1 MACSYLSLTKYWRGG
16 VLIKL
21 VAAPEPLEGV
31 SLFLGFSR
39 KDARVVMEG
48 REKVSDRLPST
59 EEEEQLEVLSTVQ
72 QAVSYF
78 TSNNNKVSPE
88 IERDE
93 MERVIMFISVGLY
106 DQSHREEWRELRD
119 DRHTGGVE
127 RLQESCCSDRP
138 AGLSF

>member
-39 KDARVVMEG
+39 KDARVVMAG

-78 TSNNNKVSPE
+78 TSNNNKVSPA
-88 IERDE
+88 R
-93 MERVIMFISVGLY
+93 
-106 DQSHREEWRELRD
+106 LRD
-119 DRHTGGVE
+119 LYNIHFSRTV
-127 RLQESCCSDRP
+127 RSI
-138 AGLSF
+138 

>member
-39 KDARVVMEG
+39 KDARVVMAG

-78 TSNNNKVSPE
+78 TSNNNKVSPITSSE
-88 IERDE
+88 LVR
-93 MERVIMFISVGLY
+93 MLISV
-106 DQSHREEWRELRD
+106 
-119 DRHTGGVE
+119 
-127 RLQESCCSDRP
+127 
-138 AGLSF
+138 

>member
-1 MACSYLSLTKYWRGG
+1 M
-16 VLIKL
+16 IKL

-39 KDARVVMEG
+39 KDARVVMAG

-78 TSNNNKVSPE
+78 TSNNNKVSPVSS
-88 IERDE
+88 
-93 MERVIMFISVGLY
+93 ERVRILISVGLY
-106 DQSHREEWRELRD
+106 DQSHREERRELRD
-119 DRHTGGVE
+119 VRHTRGVE
-127 RLQESCCSDRP
+127 HLQES
-138 AGLSF
+138 

>member
-1 MACSYLSLTKYWRGG
+1 M
-16 VLIKL
+16 IKL

-39 KDARVVMEG
+39 KDARVVMAG

-78 TSNNNKVSPE
+78 TSNNNKVSQA
-88 IERDE
+88 RLGD
-93 MERVIMFISVGLY
+93 LY
-106 DQSHREEWRELRD
+106 NIYFSRTVR
-119 DRHTGGVE
+119 
-127 RLQESCCSDRP
+127 SI
-138 AGLSF
+138 